1 MNLKNL
7 KKDKL
12 FDTWLVDYARMD
24 KDSYVPFE
32 DWYKNLQCAAVKTKQ
47 ISKLTNEDI
56 IKQAEEIQKRA
67 VKKKNE
73 HI

>member
-1 MNLKNL
+1 MNKE
-7 KKDKL
+7 
-12 FDTWLVDYARMD
+12 
-24 KDSYVPFE
+24 SYVSFE
-32 DWYKNLQCAAVKTKQ
+32 VWYKQLQKAAVKTKQ

-73 HI
+73 YI